1 MRKMCPAPQQELER
15 ERLDKEGL
23 GKREE
28 KHYVNIQTTNKR
40 QLRPGKDG
48 GFVVQKDRSQPL
60 PGQCER
66 KRIGWSEADFKM
78 EHIILTYQPKL
89 NKTSNHT
96 TQFVWTC
103 KTSSYLKRNAL
114 GTSLANL
121 AIFAKV
127 TPGFL
132 GAGR

>member
-1 MRKMCPAPQQELER
+1 MCPAPQQELER

-78 EHIILTYQPKL
+78 EHIISTYQPKL
-89 NKTSNHT
+89 NTTSNHT
-96 TQFVWTC
+96 MQIVWTC
-103 KTSSYLKRNAL
+103 KTSSYLKRNGL
-114 GTSLANL
+114 GTSLAKL
-121 AIFAKV
+121 VIFAKV
-127 TPGFL
+127 TPGSL

>member
-1 MRKMCPAPQQELER
+1 MRKMCPAPQQELEK

-60 PGQCER
+60 QGQH
-66 KRIGWSEADFKM
+66 KRRQIGWSEADFKM
-78 EHIILTYQPKL
+78 EHIVFTYQPKL
-89 NKTSNHT
+89 NKTTDNMM
-96 TQFVWTC
+96 QFVWTC
-103 KTSSYLKRNAL
+103 KTSSYLKCNGLGHLISKLHHLCKRNFWIL
-114 GTSLANL
+114 
-121 AIFAKV
+121 
-127 TPGFL
+127 
-132 GAGR
+132 